1 MKKTVMK
8 IRITSIVLFFK
19 AKSEELEERERLKR
33 KWKIDTKYFFKMEKY
48 MSLRTQVVKFDLAH

>member
-33 KWKIDTKYFFKMEKY
+33 K
-48 MSLRTQVVKFDLAH
+48 